1 MTQTIISHELLI
13 KAAGQARFDQALTL
27 FNQNNDN
34 NSQNTITDFQYKN
47 KQANA
52 KVDQHKVSIHYRSD
66 TIEGACDCPDS
77 DGFDFCQHCVRLTLH
92 ANKSAQQINSLSKGP
107 DKSKIL
113 AYLLTKDKQALAKQC
128 LELIEKDAD
137 QFKRFVLKA
146 FLDNETIDYSQ
157 LKTQI
162 TELTRKPENLFSQRQ
177 VKLFFSKID
186 LFLAELL
193 ASNYIATPEK
203 MIKLIEYTFQRIN
216 LLLANVDD
224 SNLQRQDCI
233 EKLQSMYVNLIT
245 NMTGRPDTKAKRIY
259 SFWLN
264 DTHALLGQDPE
275 LYFTQENAL
284 TKFKELT
291 NHAWKHIQRPSSEKT
306 TKLSTSAIKET
317 LPAHQQDKVV
327 RYLIESL
334 MQTNQHD
341 KIQPL
346 RDFLDRN

>member
-1 MTQTIISHELLI
+1 MTPTIISHELLI
-13 KAAGQARFDQALTL
+13 KTAGQARFDQGLSL
-27 FNQNNDN
+27 FNQKNDSK
-34 NSQNTITDFQYKN
+34 SQNTITDFQYKN
-47 KQANA
+47 KQASA
-52 KVDQHKVSIHYRSD
+52 KVDQYKVSVHYHTD

-113 AYLLTKDKQALAKQC
+113 AYLLTQDKQALAKQC

-193 ASNYIATPEK
+193 SSNYLATPEK

-216 LLLANVDD
+216 LLLDNIDD
-224 SNLQRQDCI
+224 SNLQRQACI
-233 EKLQSMYVNLIT
+233 EKLQLMYANLVT
-245 NMTGRPDTKAKRIY
+245 DMTARPDTKAKRIY

-264 DTHALLGQDPE
+264 DAHALLGQDPE
-275 LYFTQENAL
+275 FYFTQENAL
-284 TKFKELT
+284 NKFKELT
-291 NHAWKHIQRPSSEKT
+291 KNAWQHIQQLNPET
-306 TKLSTSAIKET
+306 TSNANKEI
-317 LPAHQQDKVV
+317 LPARQQDKIV

-334 MQTNQHD
+334 MQTHQHD
-341 KIQPL
+341 KIPPL
-346 RDFLDRN
+346 RDFLERN

>member
-13 KAAGQARFDQALTL
+13 KTAGQVRFDQAFTT
-27 FNQNNDN
+27 FNQKSD
-34 NSQNTITDFQYKN
+34 SNTRNAITDFHYKN
-47 KQANA
+47 KQASAN
-52 KVDQHKVSIHYRSD
+52 VDRHKVSIHYHTE

-92 ANKSAQQINSLSKGP
+92 ANKNAQQINALSKGP

-113 AYLLTKDKQALAKQC
+113 AYLLAQDKQTLAKQC
-128 LELIEKDAD
+128 LELIEKDTD

-146 FLDNETIDYSQ
+146 FLDNESIDYSQ

-186 LFLAELL
+186 LFLEELQS
-193 ASNYIATPEK
+193 SNYLNTSEK
-203 MIKLIEYTFQRIN
+203 MIKLIEYTFQRVN
-216 LLLANVDD
+216 LLLDTIDD
-224 SNLQRQDCI
+224 SNLQRKTCI
-233 EKLQSMYVNLIT
+233 EKLQFMYVNLIT
-245 NMTGRPDTKAKRIY
+245 DITGRPDTKAKRIY

-275 LYFTQENAL
+275 FYLTQENAL
-284 TKFKELT
+284 NKFKELT
-291 NHAWKHIQRPSSEKT
+291 KNAWTQIQKQNLQT
-306 TKLSTSAIKET
+306 TNKAKKDT
-317 LPAHQQDKVV
+317 LPRNQQVKIV
-327 RYLIESL
+327 RHLIEVL
-334 MQTNQHD
+334 IQTNQYD

-346 RDFLDRN
+346 RVFLDQN

>member
-13 KAAGQARFDQALTL
+13 KTAGKERFDQALTI
-27 FNQNNDN
+27 FNQKADSNT
-34 NSQNTITDFQYKN
+34 QNVISDFHYKN
-47 KQANA
+47 KQASA
-52 KVDQHKVSIHYRSD
+52 IVDKHKVSIHYHTD
-66 TIEGACDCPDS
+66 TIEGACNCPDS

-92 ANKSAQQINSLSKGP
+92 ANKNAKQINSLAKGP

-113 AYLLTKDKQALAKQC
+113 AYLLTQDKQALAKQC
-128 LELIEKDAD
+128 LELIEKDTE

-177 VKLFFSKID
+177 VKLFFAKID

-193 ASNYIATPEK
+193 ASNYLNTSEK
-203 MIKLIEYTFQRIN
+203 MIKLIEYTFQRVN
-216 LLLANVDD
+216 QLLDNMDD
-224 SNLQRQDCI
+224 SSLHRQTCI
-233 EKLQSMYVNLIT
+233 EKLQLMYINLVTDI
-245 NMTGRPDTKAKRIY
+245 TGRPDTKAKRIY

-264 DTHALLGQDPE
+264 DTHALLGQDPDIY
-275 LYFTQENAL
+275 LTQDKAL
-284 TKFKELT
+284 AKFKELT
-291 NHAWKHIQRPSSEKT
+291 NNAWKNIQKQSLQT
-306 TKLSTSAIKET
+306 TKSNKET
-317 LPAHQQDKVV
+317 PPTFIPKNEQNKIV

-334 MQTNQHD
+334 IKTQQHD

-346 RDFLDRN
+346 REFLDRN